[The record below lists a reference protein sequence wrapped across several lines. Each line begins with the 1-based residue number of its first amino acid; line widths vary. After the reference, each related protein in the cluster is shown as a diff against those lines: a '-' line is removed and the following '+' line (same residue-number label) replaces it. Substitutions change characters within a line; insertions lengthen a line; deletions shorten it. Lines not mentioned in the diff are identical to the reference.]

1 MILLALALARAIV
14 PVPALPPVPVTAAAS
29 TRQTAAAAPAA
40 AVTPP
45 ATGITPVS
53 ERVAVIAALNKRNG
67 QTQQFEV
74 KPGNAV
80 SFGGLT
86 IHVRTCETAPPWE
99 AKQTAAFLQIDE
111 AVVQPRVAQGNA
123 AQAAKRVFSGWM
135 FAESP
140 SLNPLADPLYDVWVR
155 SCTMRFPDTGPG
167 TTVADKHGS
176 GDKPKRS
183 RAPKSA
189 EPASA
194 DANRTL

>member
-1 MILLALALARAIV
+1 MN
-14 PVPALPPVPVTAAAS
+14 
-29 TRQTAAAAPAA
+29 
-40 AVTPP
+40 AVTPV
-45 ATGITPVS
+45 A

-86 IHVRTCETAPPWE
+86 IRVRTCETAPPWE
-99 AKQTAAFLQIDE
+99 VKQTAAFLQIDE
-111 AVVQPRVAQGNA
+111 LVVQPRTAQRGPVP
-123 AQAAKRVFSGWM
+123 AAKRVFSGWM

-155 SCTMRFPDTGPG
+155 SCTMRFPDTGAG
-167 TTVADKHGS
+167 TVVAADAKHGS
-176 GDKPKRS
+176 PDKPRRS
-183 RAPKSA
+183 KAPKS
-189 EPASA
+189 PAPDTA